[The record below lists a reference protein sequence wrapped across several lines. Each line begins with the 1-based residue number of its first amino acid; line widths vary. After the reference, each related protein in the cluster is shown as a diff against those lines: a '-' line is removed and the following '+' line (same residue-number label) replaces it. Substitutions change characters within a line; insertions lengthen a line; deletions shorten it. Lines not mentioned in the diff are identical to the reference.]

1 MELSDEDN
9 KNLERSVL
17 DCAIHIALNMLELML
32 IERIIEGNDKP
43 LSVRD
48 IDDVREGNW
57 EKFISKEDEMTVRYL

>member
-1 MELSDEDN
+1 
-9 KNLERSVL
+9 
-17 DCAIHIALNMLELML
+17 MLELML